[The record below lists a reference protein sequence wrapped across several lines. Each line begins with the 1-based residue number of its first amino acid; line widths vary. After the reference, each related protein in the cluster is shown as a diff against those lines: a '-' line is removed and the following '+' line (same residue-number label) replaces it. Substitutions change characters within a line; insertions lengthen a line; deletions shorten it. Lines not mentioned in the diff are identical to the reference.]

1 MTVIRMRRTTHEV
14 AQFNHVT
21 SITYNESTKE
31 YTIVHAGGTSTFSND
46 NYLIS
51 ILAN

>member
-1 MTVIRMRRTTHEV
+1 MTVIRMKRDTHEV

-21 SITYNESTKE
+21 SISYDESTKQ
-31 YTIVHAGGTSTFSND
+31 YTVIHSGGTSTFSND
-46 NYLIS
+46 NYFIS